1 VPFDTVTH
9 MHIDCEKC
17 IARDTEA
24 CDDCVVTFIL
34 HSGSSLD
41 LESDEMEALELLAEE
56 GLVPKLRLVVE
67 EELETP
73 HAEHPDRGRNRR
85 RA

>member
-1 VPFDTVTH
+1 
-9 MHIDCEKC
+9 MHIDCDSC
-17 IARDTEA
+17 IADKTEA

-41 LESDEMEALELLAEE
+41 LETEEIEALELLAEE
-56 GLVPKLRLVVE
+56 GLVPRLRLVMDPA
-67 EELETP
+67 LESGDADP
-73 HAEHPDRGRNRR
+73 AHFDRDRR